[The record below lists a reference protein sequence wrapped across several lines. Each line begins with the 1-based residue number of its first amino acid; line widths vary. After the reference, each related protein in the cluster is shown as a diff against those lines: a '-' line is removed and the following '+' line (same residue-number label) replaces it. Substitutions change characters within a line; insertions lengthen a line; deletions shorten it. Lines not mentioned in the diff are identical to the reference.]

1 MIEYIK
7 SLTIGEVIIIVLAI
21 AEVCSF
27 VYKYWNKTYNLKK
40 NSEDFHEEVEKLK
53 QEVEILKQR
62 IEKEDEEI
70 VDLKSFL
77 QLYARHQLTEAC
89 NKYIERGSIDSNA
102 LKSIIEFYEFYHE
115 KLHGNSY
122 VTALVERVKELE
134 IRDV

>member
-7 SLTIGEVIIIVLAI
+7 SLTVGEVVIIVIAI

-40 NSEDFHEEVEKLK
+40 NNEDFHEEVEKLK
-53 QEVEILKQR
+53 QEVEVLKQK
-62 IEKEDEEI
+62 IVSEDKEI
-70 VDLKSFL
+70 IDLKSFL
-77 QLYARHQLTEAC
+77 QLYTRHELTETC
-89 NKYIERGSIDSNA
+89 NKYLEKGSIDSHSLQA
-102 LKSIIEFYEFYHE
+102 IIELYNFYHD

-122 VTALVERVKELE
+122 VTALVNKVKELE